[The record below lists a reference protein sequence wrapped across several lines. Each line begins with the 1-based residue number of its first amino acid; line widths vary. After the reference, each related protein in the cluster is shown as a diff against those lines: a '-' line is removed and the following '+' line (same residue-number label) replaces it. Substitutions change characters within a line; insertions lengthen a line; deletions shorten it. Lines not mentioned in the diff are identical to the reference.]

1 MKLIILIAAFLTTN
15 LFAEFIQFNSNI
27 HSQVEKRV
35 EAINTEINKIK
46 NIPTIEEQAKEINRF
61 FNFNIKYDT
70 DLNVYGQN
78 DYKATVEET
87 VLTMRG
93 DCDDIA
99 IAKMQALLYIGIP
112 SNQMY
117 VVVSNEGNQL
127 HMKLYVKIENKVYV
141 LDSLNKTFREITI
154 EERINEVQLVKGDKY
169 EMYISNKIAL
179 NNEKNNSKKI

>member
-35 EAINTEINKIK
+35 EVINTEINKIK

-78 DYKATVEET
+78 DYKATMEET

-93 DCDDIA
+93 DCDDIV

-112 SNQMY
+112 SDQMY

-141 LDSLNKTFREITI
+141 LDNINKTFREITI
-154 EERINEVQLVKGDKY
+154 EERKNEVQLVKGDKY
-169 EMYISNKIAL
+169 QMYISNKIAL
-179 NNEKNNSKKI
+179 SNEKNNSKKI

>member
-1 MKLIILIAAFLTTN
+1 MKLIILIASLFTTN

-46 NIPTIEEQAKEINRF
+46 NLPTIEEQAKEINRF

-78 DYKATVEET
+78 DYKATIEET

-93 DCDDIA
+93 DCDDIV
-99 IAKMQALLYIGIP
+99 IAKMQALLYLGIP

-117 VVVSNEGNQL
+117 IVLSKENNQL

>member
-1 MKLIILIAAFLTTN
+1 MKLIIIAAFLTTN

-61 FNFNIKYDT
+61 FNFNIKYDS
-70 DLNVYGQN
+70 DMNVYGQN
-78 DYKATVEET
+78 DYKATMEET

-93 DCDDIA
+93 DCDDIV

-112 SNQMY
+112 SDQMY

-141 LDSLNKTFREITI
+141 LDNINKTFREITI
-154 EERINEVQLVKGDKY
+154 EERKNEVQLVKGDKY
-169 EMYISNKIAL
+169 QMYISNKIAL
-179 NNEKNNSKKI
+179 SNEKNNSKKI

>member
-61 FNFNIKYDT
+61 FNFNIKYDS
-70 DLNVYGQN
+70 DMNVYGQN
-78 DYKATVEET
+78 DYKATMEET

-93 DCDDIA
+93 DCDDIV

-112 SNQMY
+112 SDQMY

-141 LDSLNKTFREITI
+141 LDNINKTFREITI
-154 EERINEVQLVKGDKY
+154 EERKNEVQLVKGDKY
-169 EMYISNKIAL
+169 QMYISNKIAL
-179 NNEKNNSKKI
+179 SNEKNNSKKI

>member
-1 MKLIILIAAFLTTN
+1 MKLIILIAAFLTRN
-15 LFAEFIQFNSNI
+15 LFAEFIQFNPNI
-27 HSQVEKRV
+27 HSQVDKRV
-35 EAINTEINKIK
+35 KAINAEINKIK
-46 NIPTIEEQAKEINRF
+46 KLATIKEQAKEINSF

-87 VLTMRG
+87 VLAMRG

-112 SNQMY
+112 SDQMY

-141 LDSLNKTFREITI
+141 LDNINKTFREITI
-154 EERINEVQLVKGDKY
+154 EERKNEVQLVKGDKY
-169 EMYISNKIAL
+169 QMYISNKIAL
-179 NNEKNNSKKI
+179 SNEKNNSKKI

>member
-1 MKLIILIAAFLTTN
+1 MKLIIIAAFLTTN

-61 FNFNIKYDT
+61 FNFNIKYDS
-70 DLNVYGQN
+70 DMNVYGQN
-78 DYKATVEET
+78 DYKATMEET

-112 SNQMY
+112 SDQMY

-154 EERINEVQLVKGDKY
+154 EERKNEVQLVKGDKY

-179 NNEKNNSKKI
+179 SNEKNNSKKI

>member
-1 MKLIILIAAFLTTN
+1 MKLIIIAAFLTTN

-61 FNFNIKYDT
+61 FNFNIKYDS
-70 DLNVYGQN
+70 DMNVYGQN
-78 DYKATVEET
+78 DYKATMEET
-87 VLTMRG
+87 VLAMRG
-93 DCDDIA
+93 DCDDIV

-141 LDSLNKTFREITI
+141 LDNINKTFREITI
-154 EERINEVQLVKGDKY
+154 EERKNEVQLVKGDKY
-169 EMYISNKIAL
+169 EMYIANKIAL
-179 NNEKNNSKKI
+179 NNEKKKKKKI

>member
-1 MKLIILIAAFLTTN
+1 MKLIIIAAFLTTN
-15 LFAEFIQFNSNI
+15 LFAEFIQFNPNI

-46 NIPTIEEQAKEINRF
+46 NLPTIEEQTKEINRF
-61 FNFNIKYDT
+61 FNFNIKYDS
-70 DLNVYGQN
+70 DMNVYGQN
-78 DYKATVEET
+78 DYKATMEET
-87 VLTMRG
+87 VLKMRG

-117 VVVSNEGNQL
+117 VVVSKEGNQL
-127 HMKLYVKIENKVYV
+127 HMKLYVKLENKVYV

-154 EERINEVQLVKGDKY
+154 EERKKEVRLVQGDKY

>member
-1 MKLIILIAAFLTTN
+1 MKLIIIAAFLTTN

-46 NIPTIEEQAKEINRF
+46 NIPTIKEQAKEINRF
-61 FNFNIKYDT
+61 FNFNIKYDS
-70 DLNVYGQN
+70 DMNVYGQN

-93 DCDDIA
+93 DCDDIV

-112 SNQMY
+112 SDQMY

-141 LDSLNKTFREITI
+141 LDNINKTFREITI
-154 EERINEVQLVKGDKY
+154 EERINEVKLVKGDKY
-169 EMYISNKIAL
+169 QMYISNKIAL

>member
-1 MKLIILIAAFLTTN
+1 MKLIIIAAFLTTN

-35 EAINTEINKIK
+35 KAINTEINKIK

-112 SNQMY
+112 SDQMY

>member
-1 MKLIILIAAFLTTN
+1 MKLIILIASLFTTN

-46 NIPTIEEQAKEINRF
+46 NLPTIEEQAKEINRF
-61 FNFNIKYDT
+61 FNFNIKYDS
-70 DLNVYGQN
+70 DMNVYGQN
-78 DYKATVEET
+78 DYKATTEET
-87 VLTMRG
+87 VLAMRG
-93 DCDDIA
+93 DCDDIV

-141 LDSLNKTFREITI
+141 LDNINKTFREITI
-154 EERINEVQLVKGDKY
+154 EERKNEVQLVKGDKY

>member
-1 MKLIILIAAFLTTN
+1 MKLIIIAAFLTTN

-61 FNFNIKYDT
+61 FNFNIKYDS
-70 DLNVYGQN
+70 DMNVYGQN
-78 DYKATVEET
+78 DYKATMEET
-87 VLTMRG
+87 VLAMRG
-93 DCDDIA
+93 DCDDIV

-112 SNQMY
+112 SDQMY

-141 LDSLNKTFREITI
+141 LDNINKTFREITI
-154 EERINEVQLVKGDKY
+154 EERKNEVQLVKGDKY

-179 NNEKNNSKKI
+179 SNEKNNSKKI

>member
-1 MKLIILIAAFLTTN
+1 MKLIILIASLFTTN

-46 NIPTIEEQAKEINRF
+46 NLPTIEEQAKEINRF
-61 FNFNIKYDT
+61 FNFNIKYDS
-70 DLNVYGQN
+70 DMNVYGQN
-78 DYKATVEET
+78 DYKATMEET
-87 VLTMRG
+87 VLAMRG
-93 DCDDIA
+93 DCDDIV

-141 LDSLNKTFREITI
+141 LDNINKTFRETTI
-154 EERINEVQLVKGDKY
+154 EERKNEVQLVKGDKY
-169 EMYISNKIAL
+169 QMYISNKIAL

>member
-1 MKLIILIAAFLTTN
+1 MKLIIIAAFLTTN

-61 FNFNIKYDT
+61 FNFNIKYDS
-70 DLNVYGQN
+70 DMNVYGQN

-93 DCDDIA
+93 DCDDIV

-112 SNQMY
+112 SDQMY

>member
-1 MKLIILIAAFLTTN
+1 MKLIILIASLFTTN

-35 EAINTEINKIK
+35 KAINTEINKIK
-46 NIPTIEEQAKEINRF
+46 NLPTIEEQAKEINRF

-78 DYKATVEET
+78 DYKATIEET

-93 DCDDIA
+93 DCDDIV
-99 IAKMQALLYIGIP
+99 IAKMQALLYLGIP

-117 VVVSNEGNQL
+117 IVLSKENNQL
-127 HMKLYVKIENKVYV
+127 H
-141 LDSLNKTFREITI
+141 SATC
-154 EERINEVQLVKGDKY
+154 
-169 EMYISNKIAL
+169 
-179 NNEKNNSKKI
+179 

>member
-1 MKLIILIAAFLTTN
+1 MKLIILIASLFTTN

-46 NIPTIEEQAKEINRF
+46 NLPTIEEQAKEINRF

-78 DYKATVEET
+78 DYKATIEET

-93 DCDDIA
+93 DCDDIV
-99 IAKMQALLYIGIP
+99 IAKMQALLYLGIP

-117 VVVSNEGNQL
+117 IVLSKENNQL
-127 HMKLYVKIENKVYV
+127 H
-141 LDSLNKTFREITI
+141 SATC
-154 EERINEVQLVKGDKY
+154 
-169 EMYISNKIAL
+169 
-179 NNEKNNSKKI
+179 

>member
-27 HSQVEKRV
+27 HSQVDKRV
-35 EAINTEINKIK
+35 KAINTEINKIK

-61 FNFNIKYDT
+61 FNFNIKYDS
-70 DLNVYGQN
+70 DMNVYGQN
-78 DYKATVEET
+78 DYKATMEET

-93 DCDDIA
+93 DCDDIV

-112 SNQMY
+112 SDQMY

-141 LDSLNKTFREITI
+141 LDNINKTFREITI
-154 EERINEVQLVKGDKY
+154 EERKNEVQLVKGDKY
-169 EMYISNKIAL
+169 QMYISNKIAL
-179 NNEKNNSKKI
+179 SNEKNNSKKI

>member
-35 EAINTEINKIK
+35 KAINTEINKIK

-78 DYKATVEET
+78 DYKATIEET

-93 DCDDIA
+93 DCDDIV

-112 SNQMY
+112 SDQMY

>member
-1 MKLIILIAAFLTTN
+1 MKLIIIAAFLTTN

-35 EAINTEINKIK
+35 KAINTEINKIK

-61 FNFNIKYDT
+61 FNFNIKYDS
-70 DLNVYGQN
+70 DMNVYGQN
-78 DYKATVEET
+78 DYKATTEET
-87 VLTMRG
+87 VLAMRG
-93 DCDDIA
+93 DCDDIV

-112 SNQMY
+112 SDQMY

-141 LDSLNKTFREITI
+141 LDNINKTFREITI
-154 EERINEVQLVKGDKY
+154 EERKNEVQLVKGDKY
-169 EMYISNKIAL
+169 QMYISNKIAL
-179 NNEKNNSKKI
+179 SNEKNNSKKI

>member
-1 MKLIILIAAFLTTN
+1 MKLIIIAAFLTTS

-35 EAINTEINKIK
+35 KAINAEIYKIK
-46 NIPTIEEQAKEINRF
+46 KLATIKEQTKGINRF
-61 FNFNIKYDT
+61 FNFNIKYDS
-70 DLNVYGQN
+70 DMNVYGQN
-78 DYKATVEET
+78 DYKATMEET

-93 DCDDIA
+93 DCDDIV

-141 LDSLNKTFREITI
+141 LDNINKTFREITI
-154 EERINEVQLVKGDKY
+154 EERKNEVQLVKGDKY
-169 EMYISNKIAL
+169 QMYISNKIAL
-179 NNEKNNSKKI
+179 SNEKNNSKKI

>member
-1 MKLIILIAAFLTTN
+1 MKLIIIAAFLTTN

-35 EAINTEINKIK
+35 KAINTEINKIK

-61 FNFNIKYDT
+61 FNFNIKYDS
-70 DLNVYGQN
+70 DMNVYGQN
-78 DYKATVEET
+78 DYKATMEET
-87 VLTMRG
+87 VLAMRG
-93 DCDDIA
+93 DCDDIV

-112 SNQMY
+112 SDQMY

-141 LDSLNKTFREITI
+141 LDNINKTFREITI
-154 EERINEVQLVKGDKY
+154 EERKNEVQLVKGDKY
-169 EMYISNKIAL
+169 QMYISNKIAL
-179 NNEKNNSKKI
+179 SNEKNNSKKI

>member
-1 MKLIILIAAFLTTN
+1 MKLIILIAAFLTTS
-15 LFAEFIQFNSNI
+15 LFAEFIQFNPNI

-61 FNFNIKYDT
+61 FNFNIKYDS
-70 DLNVYGQN
+70 DMNVYGQN
-78 DYKATVEET
+78 DYKATMEET

-112 SNQMY
+112 SDQMY

-169 EMYISNKIAL
+169 EIYISNKIAL
-179 NNEKNNSKKI
+179 SNEKNNSKKI

>member
-1 MKLIILIAAFLTTN
+1 MKLIIIAAFLTTN

-35 EAINTEINKIK
+35 KAINTEINKIK

-61 FNFNIKYDT
+61 FNFNIKYDS
-70 DLNVYGQN
+70 DMNVYGQN
-78 DYKATVEET
+78 DYKATMEET
-87 VLTMRG
+87 VLAMRG
-93 DCDDIA
+93 DCDDIV

-112 SNQMY
+112 SDQMY

-141 LDSLNKTFREITI
+141 LDNINKTFREITI
-154 EERINEVQLVKGDKY
+154 EERKNEVQLVKGDKY
-169 EMYISNKIAL
+169 QMYISNKIAL
-179 NNEKNNSKKI
+179 SNEKNNCKKI

>member
-15 LFAEFIQFNSNI
+15 LFAEFIQFNPNI

-61 FNFNIKYDT
+61 FNFNIKYDS
-70 DLNVYGQN
+70 DMNVYGQN
-78 DYKATVEET
+78 DYKATMEET

-112 SNQMY
+112 TNQMY

-141 LDSLNKTFREITI
+141 LDNINKTFREITI
-154 EERINEVQLVKGDKY
+154 EERKKEVRLVQGDKY

-179 NNEKNNSKKI
+179 SNEKNNSKKI